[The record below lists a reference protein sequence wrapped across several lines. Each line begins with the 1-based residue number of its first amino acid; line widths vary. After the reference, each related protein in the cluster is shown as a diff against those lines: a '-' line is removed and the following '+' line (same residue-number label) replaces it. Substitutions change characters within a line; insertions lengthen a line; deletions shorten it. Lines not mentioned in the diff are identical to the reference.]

1 MTSDREYFYGKTAT
15 ISFKPDG
22 GTAIDVGV
30 LQGVEITAVPEL
42 VDLEGAGTVKRVGI
56 AIKKW
61 RVTCTGTV
69 RSIDFALIADICSSS
84 GASWTDGTG
93 VFTGIED
100 TDTPSY
106 FDVTATVD
114 SDTGKTLTVTAKN
127 VVFKDLAILVG
138 TWGEWVEWPLEGEGD
153 DYTATETP

>member
-1 MTSDREYFYGKTAT
+1 MTTDREYFFGKTAT

-42 VDLEGAGTVKRVGI
+42 VDLEGCGSVKRVGI

-61 RVTCTGTV
+61 RVTVTGTV
-69 RSIDFALIADICSSS
+69 RAVDFALIADICSSS
-84 GASWTDGTG
+84 GTSWTDGTG
-93 VFTGIED
+93 TFTGIED

-106 FDVTATVD
+106 FDVTSTVD
-114 SDTGKTLTVTAKN
+114 SDEGKELSVTAKN
-127 VVFKDLAILVG
+127 VVFKDLPILVG
-138 TWGEWVEWPLEGEGD
+138 TYGEWVEWALEGEGD
-153 DYTATETP
+153 DFTAVETP

>member
-1 MTSDREYFYGKTAT
+1 MTTEREYFYGKTAT

-30 LQGVEITAVPEL
+30 LQSTEITAVPEI
-42 VDLEGAGTVKRVGI
+42 VDLEGCGTVKRVGA

-61 RVTCTGTV
+61 RVTCRGV
-69 RSIDFALIADICSSS
+69 IRAIDFALIADICSSS
-84 GASWTDGTG
+84 GSSWTSATG

-106 FDVTATVD
+106 FDVTAVCN
-114 SDTGKTLTVTAKN
+114 SDAGKALTVTAKN
-127 VVFKDLAILVG
+127 VIFKDIPILVG
-138 TWGEWVEWPLEGEGD
+138 TYGEWVEWELEGEGD